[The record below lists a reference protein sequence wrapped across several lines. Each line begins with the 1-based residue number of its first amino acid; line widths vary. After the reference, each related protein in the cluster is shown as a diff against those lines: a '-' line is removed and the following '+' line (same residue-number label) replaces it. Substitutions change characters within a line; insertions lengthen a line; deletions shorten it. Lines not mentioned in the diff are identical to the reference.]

1 MTQPTLKD
9 AREVWSNIDDDTWDE
24 LLWVCTPYPCAPPEQ
39 EAAILIELHKRYNGS
54 AGAAITE
61 AMAEFDAAW
70 KEHQERTKNQES
82 T

>member
-9 AREVWSNIDDDTWDE
+9 AREVWSNIDDDAFDDLIWT
-24 LLWVCTPYPCAPPEQ
+24 CTPYPFASPER
-39 EAAILIELHKRYNGS
+39 EAEMLIELHKRHGGN